1 MSALALAAIVPAVV
15 AFGII
20 AALRRSRWAARLADH
35 PNERSLHAAPT
46 PRIGGIGIAVA
57 ALPFVVAF
65 ADSGALAAIAACAL
79 ALVVVS
85 LADDFRG
92 LPIEVR
98 LPAHAVAAAVVV
110 LALAQPSQPWPWGW
124 IGAAAA
130 VIGIVWAANLFNF
143 MDGADGLAGGMGV
156 IGFAA
161 LAAAAT
167 LAGHHALAV
176 TCAAIASACAGF
188 LAHNF
193 PPARVFLGDS
203 GSIPLGFVAGA
214 LGLHGALSGAWPA
227 WFAPLVFSPFIVD
240 ATVTLLARVARG
252 ERFWRAHRGHGY
264 QRIALAGWPRR
275 RLALAAW
282 GLMLAVAASA
292 LWALR
297 AGETVQW
304 AILFVW
310 SAAYAL
316 LALAVGWLTK
326 RKA

>member
-1 MSALALAAIVPAVV
+1 MSALGLAAIVPAVV
-15 AFGII
+15 AFAAV
-20 AALRRSRWAARLADH
+20 AALRRSPWAARLADH
-35 PNERSLHAAPT
+35 PNERSLHAAAT

-57 ALPFVVAF
+57 ALPFVAL
-65 ADSGALAAIAACAL
+65 AGSGTLAAIAACAL

-85 LADDFRG
+85 LLDDFRS

-98 LPAHAVAAAVVV
+98 LPAHAVAAAVAV
-110 LALAQPSQPWPWGW
+110 LALAQPLQPWPWGW
-124 IGAAAA
+124 IGAFAA
-130 VIGIVWAANLFNF
+130 VTGIVWAANLFNF

-167 LAGHHALAV
+167 LAGHQALAV
-176 TCAAIASACAGF
+176 TSAAIASACAGF

-203 GSIPLGFVAGA
+203 GSIPLGFLAGA
-214 LGLHGALSGAWPA
+214 LGLHGALSGAWPG

-240 ATVTLLARVARG
+240 ATVTLALRVARG

-264 QRIALAGWPRR
+264 QRLALAGWPRR
-275 RLALAAW
+275 RLALAEWA
-282 GLMLAVAASA
+282 LMLAAAASA

-297 AGETVQW
+297 AGETVQY

-316 LALAVGWLTK
+316 LVLAVGWLTR

>member
-1 MSALALAAIVPAVV
+1 MSALVLAASVPALV
-15 AFGII
+15 AFAII

-57 ALPFVVAF
+57 AVPFVAAF

-85 LADDFRG
+85 LIDDFRG

-167 LAGHHALAV
+167 LSGHPSLAV
-176 TCAAIASACAGF
+176 VCAAMASGCAGF

-193 PPARVFLGDS
+193 PPARAFLGDS
-203 GSIPLGFVAGA
+203 GSIPLGFLAGA
-214 LGLHGALSGAWPA
+214 LGLQGVLAGAWPA

-240 ATVTLLARVARG
+240 ATVTLLVRVARG
-252 ERFWRAHRGHGY
+252 EPFWRAHRGHGY
-264 QRIALAGWPRR
+264 QRLALAGWPRR

-282 GLMLAVAASA
+282 ALMLAAAASA
-292 LWALR
+292 LWAL
-297 AGETVQW
+297 GSGPTVQC

-310 SAAYAL
+310 SAAYGL
-316 LALAVGWLTK
+316 LVLAVGWLTR

>member
-15 AFGII
+15 AFAII
-20 AALRRSRWAARLADH
+20 AGLRRSRWAARLADH

-46 PRIGGIGIAVA
+46 PRVGGIGIAA
-57 ALPFVVAF
+57 AASPFVPAF
-65 ADSGALAAIAACAL
+65 AGSGALAAIAACAL
-79 ALVVVS
+79 ALLVVS
-85 LADDFRG
+85 LFDDFRS

-110 LALAQPSQPWPWGW
+110 LALAQPSQPWPGGG
-124 IGAAAA
+124 IGAFAA
-130 VIGIVWAANLFNF
+130 VVGIVWAANLFNF

-156 IGFAA
+156 IGFGA
-161 LAAAAT
+161 LAGAAT
-167 LAGHHALAV
+167 LAGHQALAV

-193 PPARVFLGDS
+193 PPARVFLGDG
-203 GSIPLGFVAGA
+203 GSIPLGFLAGA
-214 LGLHGALSGAWPA
+214 LGLHGWLSGAWPA

-240 ATVTLLARVARG
+240 ATVTLATRAARR

-264 QRIALAGWPRR
+264 QRLALAGWPRR

-282 GLMLAVAASA
+282 GLMLAAAASA

-297 AGETVQW
+297 AGEMVQC

-310 SAAYAL
+310 SAAYVL
-316 LALAVGWLTK
+316 LVLAVGWLTR

>member
-1 MSALALAAIVPAVV
+1 VSPLAPAAIVPAVV
-15 AFGII
+15 AFAII
-20 AALRRSRWAARLADH
+20 AALRRSRLAARFADH
-35 PNERSLHAAPT
+35 PNERSLHSVPT
-46 PRIGGIGIAVA
+46 PRVGGIGIAVA
-57 ALPFVVAF
+57 ALPFAAAF
-65 ADSGALAAIAACAL
+65 AGGSALAAIVACAL

-85 LADDFRG
+85 LFDDLRS

-124 IGAAAA
+124 IGALAA
-130 VIGIVWAANLFNF
+130 VVGIVWAANLFNF

-156 IGFAA
+156 MGFGA
-161 LAAAAT
+161 LATAAT
-167 LAGHHALAV
+167 LAGDQALAA

-188 LAHNF
+188 LVHNF

-203 GSIPLGFVAGA
+203 GSIPLGFFAGS
-214 LGLHGALSGAWPA
+214 LGLYGALSGAWPA

-240 ATVTLLARVARG
+240 ATVTLAARVALG
-252 ERFWRAHRGHGY
+252 ERFWRAHRSHGY
-264 QRIALAGWPRR
+264 QRLALAGWPRR
-275 RLALAAW
+275 RLALTAW
-282 GLMLAVAASA
+282 ALMLAAGLSA

-297 AGETVQW
+297 AGELVQC

-310 SAAYAL
+310 SGAYTL
-316 LALAVGWLTK
+316 LVLAVGWLTR

>member
-1 MSALALAAIVPAVV
+1 MSALALAALVPAVV
-15 AFGII
+15 AFAII

-35 PNERSLHAAPT
+35 PNERSLHEAPT
-46 PRIGGIGIAVA
+46 PRIGGIGIAMA
-57 ALPFVVAF
+57 ALPFVAAF
-65 ADSGALAAIAACAL
+65 ADGAAPAAIAACAFAL
-79 ALVVVS
+79 AVLSLV
-85 LADDFRG
+85 DDVRS

-110 LALAQPSQPWPWGW
+110 LALAHPSQPWPWGLAGACAAVGGLV
-124 IGAAAA
+124 GAAPH
-130 VIGIVWAANLFNF
+130 VNV

-156 IGFAA
+156 VGFAA
-161 LAAAAT
+161 LAAAAA
-167 LAGHHALAV
+167 LGGDHALAA

-193 PPARVFLGDS
+193 PPARAFLGDC
-203 GSIPLGFVAGA
+203 GSIPLGFLAGA
-214 LGLHGALSGAWPA
+214 IGLQGALSGAWPP

-240 ATVTLLARVARG
+240 ATVTLLARVVRG
-252 ERFWRAHRGHGY
+252 EPFWRAHRGHGY
-264 QRIALAGWPRR
+264 QRLALAGWPRR

-282 GLMLAVAASA
+282 ALMLAAAASA

-297 AGETVQW
+297 AGVTVQC

-310 SAAYAL
+310 SAAYGL
-316 LALAVGWLTK
+316 LALAVGWLTR

>member
-15 AFGII
+15 AFAII

-46 PRIGGIGIAVA
+46 PRVGGIGIAVA
-57 ALPFVVAF
+57 ASPFVA
-65 ADSGALAAIAACAL
+65 ASAGSGALGAIAVCAL

-85 LADDFRG
+85 LFDDFRS

-124 IGAAAA
+124 LGALAAA
-130 VIGIVWAANLFNF
+130 VGIVWAANLFNF

-156 IGFAA
+156 TGFGA

-167 LAGHHALAV
+167 LAGHHALAL

-188 LAHNF
+188 LVHNF
-193 PPARVFLGDS
+193 PTARAFLGDS
-203 GSIPLGFVAGA
+203 GSIPLGFLAGA
-214 LGLHGALSGAWPA
+214 LGLHGAISGAWPA
-227 WFAPLVFSPFIVD
+227 WYAPLVFSPFIVD
-240 ATVTLLARVARG
+240 ATVTLALRVARG
-252 ERFWRAHRGHGY
+252 ERFWLAHRGHGY
-264 QRIALAGWPRR
+264 QRLVLAGWPRR

-282 GLMLAVAASA
+282 GLMLAAAASA
-292 LWALR
+292 LWALP
-297 AGETVQW
+297 AGATVQW

-316 LALAVGWLTK
+316 LVLAVGWLTR
-326 RKA
+326 RKS